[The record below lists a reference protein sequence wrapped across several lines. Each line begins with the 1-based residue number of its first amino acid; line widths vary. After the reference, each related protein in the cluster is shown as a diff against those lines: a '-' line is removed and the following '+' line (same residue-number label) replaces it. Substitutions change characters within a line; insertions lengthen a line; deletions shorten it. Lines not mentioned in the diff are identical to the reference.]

1 MAKRRK
7 KAQAAGAPAWMATF
21 ADMVTLLMAFFVL
34 LLAFSEMD
42 TIKYKAISG
51 SMKRALGVKAESL
64 DITTPDGTPS
74 ETAEMRGARLPR
86 PDDPLGSPEAGDF
99 KKDAQLVEKHL
110 EEEIR
115 QHKIEVKSW
124 PDRMLLRLPESETFS
139 SGSAAI
145 NRSFLPALRKIRA
158 TLAQV
163 DGSIAVAGHTDDRA
177 INTARFPSNWEL
189 SSGRASSVVRVL
201 LEPVKASELEQ
212 FEFEVPEDLESIT
225 IDERR
230 VVAQGY
236 AHTRPIAPNDTP
248 ENRAKNR
255 RVDIILAKR
264 ALAPPEE

>member
-1 MAKRRK
+1 MGK
-7 KAQAAGAPAWMATF
+7 KKKQESPGAPAWMSTF

-42 TIKYKAISG
+42 VVKYKAISG

-64 DITTPDGTPS
+64 EITLPDGTPS
-74 ETAEMRGARLPR
+74 SKAEMRGARLPR
-86 PDDPLGSPEAGDF
+86 PDDPVGSPEQQDF
-99 KKDAQLVEKHL
+99 KKDAKLVEKHL

-124 PDRMLLRLPESETFS
+124 PDRMLLRLPESETFN

-145 NRSFLPALRKIRA
+145 NRGFLPALRKIRA
-158 TLAQV
+158 ALTQV
-163 DGSIAVAGHTDDRA
+163 EGSIAVAGHTDDKP
-177 INTARFPSNWEL
+177 ISTSRFPSNWEL

-201 LEPVKASELEQ
+201 LDPVSAEELKK
-212 FEFEVPEDLESIT
+212 FDFDVPEDLASIA
-225 IDERR
+225 IEPRR

-236 AHTRPIAPNDTP
+236 AHTRPLVPNDTA

-255 RVDIILAKR
+255 RVDIVLAKQS
-264 ALAPPEE
+264 LAPSDE

>member
-1 MAKRRK
+1 MAKSKRK
-7 KAQAAGAPAWMATF
+7 ESVGAPAWMSTF

-42 TIKYKAISG
+42 VVKYKAISG

-64 DITTPDGTPS
+64 EITLPDGTPS
-74 ETAEMRGARLPR
+74 NKAEMRGARLPR
-86 PDDPLGSPEAGDF
+86 PDEPVGSPEQQDF
-99 KKDAQLVEKHL
+99 KKDVQLVEKHL

-124 PDRMLLRLPESETFS
+124 PDRMLLRLPESETFN

-145 NRSFLPALRKIRA
+145 NRNFLPALRKIRA
-158 TLAQV
+158 TLTQV
-163 DGSIAVAGHTDDRA
+163 EGSIAVAGHTDDYP
-177 INTARFPSNWEL
+177 ISTSRFPSNWEL

-201 LEPVKASELEQ
+201 LDQVSADELKK
-212 FEFEVPEDLESIT
+212 FDFEVPQDIESIA
-225 IDERR
+225 IDPRR

-236 AHTRPIAPNDTP
+236 AHTRPLVPNDAP

-255 RVDIILAKR
+255 RVDIILAKQST
-264 ALAPPEE
+264 APKDE